1 MHIYIIYTQRG
12 KQLKNKTVIIIA
24 ILFLSFFTQ
33 YLVYTWLDWKS
44 SKLLNSSI
52 TIDHEY
58 LVKTDIA
65 EAENLQISYN
75 NKYLSFINDNKLKV
89 IDLYQNKSVFDSTLF
104 LDSSFKLLNYKWLPD
119 RNSLLFFNTE
129 ADISK
134 AYLYSLDFNNE
145 TSSEFLPKLD
155 REFSFTIANII
166 NIEMSTYTNNLYVL
180 FEDNNQKKNLI
191 RMDIMKG
198 INWLNLPQE
207 NVHSIAVSNKLG
219 NLFVESSYNLS
230 KSIFLLNGQERK
242 IVSNHP
248 NDILLGSR
256 DNTIYIGR
264 VDKGYLQELYTYD
277 PLKDGG
283 TLTNVWQGKMPYT
296 ENEQQL
302 TIFHTE
308 GNINQNQLPE
318 GDIVLSPAGNIY
330 LQIIS
335 IEEGFNYYWRTI
347 NNDNI

>member
-1 MHIYIIYTQRG
+1 
-12 KQLKNKTVIIIA
+12 
-24 ILFLSFFTQ
+24 
-33 YLVYTWLDWKS
+33 LVFAFLDWKS

-52 TIDHEY
+52 TIDHKY
-58 LVKTDIA
+58 LVKIDIA
-65 EAENLQISYN
+65 EAENLQLSYN
-75 NKYLSFINDNKLKV
+75 NKYLSFINNNKLEV
-89 IDLYQNKSVFDSTLF
+89 IDLYQNKSVFDSSIV

-119 RNSLLFFNTE
+119 RNSLLFFSNE
-129 ADISK
+129 ADPSK
-134 AYLYSLDFNNE
+134 AYLYSLDFNDQ
-145 TSSEFLPKLD
+145 TSSGYQPKLD
-155 REFSFTIANII
+155 REFSFSIANII

-180 FEDNNQKKNLI
+180 FEDANQKENLI

-207 NVHSIAVSNKLG
+207 NIHNIAVSNKLG

-230 KSIFLLNGQERK
+230 KSIFLLNGQERM

-264 VDKGYLQELYTYD
+264 VDKGYLQELYSYD

-283 TLTNVWQGKMPYT
+283 TLTNVWQGKIPYK

-302 TIFHTE
+302 TILFTE
-308 GNINQNQLPE
+308 GIINQNQLPE
-318 GDIVLSPAGNIY
+318 GNIILSPTGNIY
-330 LQIIS
+330 LQIIP
-335 IEEGFNYYWRTI
+335 IEEGFNYYWRKI
-347 NNDNI
+347 NNDNP